1 MANTMHRAVPANG
14 SIHPVESEKACEAH
28 GKYIAQAI
36 GYGALAIFSKCPECE
51 REREAQWQ
59 ERERERERKQLQSRI
74 AENRKARA
82 IPARFAKATFDNYDV
97 VTSEQAHALATAR
110 GFTHK
115 FPEITAN
122 GSNLVF
128 SGNLGTGKTHLA
140 AAIANHLLDQG
151 TGGPP
156 FPPALND
163 EGCPILCGTSFV
175 KQRVGKYNLSPWR
188 KGYRGFLGAV
198 ISTSITCAL
207 VGES

>member
-1 MANTMHRAVPANG
+1 MRPDEPFAGWDQNDPQTFNLYSYVR
-14 SIHPVESEKACEAH
+14 
-28 GKYIAQAI
+28 
-36 GYGALAIFSKCPECE
+36 
-51 REREAQWQ
+51 
-59 ERERERERKQLQSRI
+59 
-74 AENRKARA
+74 NR
-82 IPARFAKATFDNYDV
+82 
-97 VTSEQAHALATAR
+97 
-110 GFTHK
+110 
-115 FPEITAN
+115 
-122 GSNLVF
+122 
-128 SGNLGTGKTHLA
+128 
-140 AAIANHLLDQG
+140 